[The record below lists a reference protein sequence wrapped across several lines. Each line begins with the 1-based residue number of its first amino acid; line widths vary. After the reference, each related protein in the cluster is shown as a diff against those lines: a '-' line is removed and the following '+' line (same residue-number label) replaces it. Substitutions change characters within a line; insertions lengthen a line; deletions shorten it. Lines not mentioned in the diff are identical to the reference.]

1 MLLLSRKPHDF
12 FLPDFSPLALLST
25 SMPGWRLHLG
35 KHGGASR
42 EILLGAGGH
51 MSAEPVVLI
60 GLLWVRGNPGRV
72 IIYIWPTPKPTRAL
86 NTGPTPLISE
96 AQSWPTRKAR
106 PSTVPDLRCF
116 YSSLL
121 QHKNQQGQNSP
132 LFPGATKFL
141 RCTGSQKQLRKQ
153 AGEDLNPGARED
165 RGLASDLDLKLET
178 AMWELPP
185 TVIIPVVITV

>member
-35 KHGGASR
+35 KHGGATG

-51 MSAEPVVLI
+51 MSAEPVVLT

-121 QHKNQQGQNSP
+121 QQESAGTEPSPIPWGHKVS
-132 LFPGATKFL
+132 AVHWVSKAAEETSW
-141 RCTGSQKQLRKQ
+141 RGSQSRCKRRQRTCLR
-153 AGEDLNPGARED
+153 
-165 RGLASDLDLKLET
+165 S
-178 AMWELPP
+178 
-185 TVIIPVVITV
+185 